1 MFSNYF
7 RYQGGRSGQ
16 GRTCCGLDPL
26 TNGPK
31 AVVPPALL
39 LSPSF
44 PLSSAP
50 HVTRARTSWTIT
62 RTVAARCVHHHRA
75 SRNCFGFVL
84 TSCAHRAPGRQ
95 GSARETLRRENP
107 ERSSRSEPRNCRY
120 IRQQAIQRGV
130 SGGIGVPY
138 SQRTNGNNISLGGWG
153 VTLSYSIARWS
164 SGTSASAYIDG
175 YSALSHSRLND
186 LAAWLRASPT
196 GRCSSDCQGVYS

>member
-1 MFSNYF
+1 MPGREHQPATAVTEPPMFSNYF
-7 RYQGGRSGQ
+7 RYQGGHSGQ
-16 GRTCCGLDPL
+16 GRTCCGLDPV

-50 HVTRARTSWTIT
+50 DVTRARTSWTIT

-107 ERSSRSEPRNCRY
+107 ERSSRSEPQNCRY

-130 SGGIGVPY
+130 SGGMGC
-138 SQRTNGNNISLGGWG
+138 RT
-153 VTLSYSIARWS
+153 
-164 SGTSASAYIDG
+164 ASARTATTYLSGDG
-175 YSALSHSRLND
+175 
-186 LAAWLRASPT
+186 
-196 GRCSSDCQGVYS
+196 G